1 MRPHDGRTRI
11 FIRPPYTFK
20 HTGALLTNFHLPGS
34 TLLMLVCA
42 MAGYE
47 NTIRAYQE
55 AIRERYRFFSY
66 GDCMAIVD

>member
-1 MRPHDGRTRI
+1 MDAPAFLSAPLT
-11 FIRPPYTFK
+11 PFK

-42 MAGYE
+42 MVGYE
-47 NTIRAYQE
+47 NTFRAYQE